1 MKRFLIVGGFLAL
14 GLLLTILSFVGRSDR
29 TSREN
34 MVRIREQTPTQGPG
48 ETLNRGRIGSQA
60 SVPIGAQTWTGVL
73 VDAGCPNRDAVALSG
88 VPAGTLATEPGGATA
103 TPRTGGGAHGIAV
116 SGQTLE
122 RQRSDAMAQ
131 QVPDLRARNTDP
143 ACSVTAT
150 TRGFALYLPD
160 GALKNLDEG
169 GNTLAAVAFEGSPQG
184 QAVMNGKSL
193 GDKPRASVKGVMQGD
208 RIIVQ
213 DIRLL

>member
-1 MKRFLIVGGFLAL
+1 MKRFLTVGAFLAL
-14 GLLLTILSFVGRSDR
+14 GLLLTILSFVGRNDR

-34 MVRIREQTPTQGPG
+34 MIQIREQTPTQSPG
-48 ETLNRGRIGSQA
+48 QTLNRGRIGSQA
-60 SVPIGAQTWTGVL
+60 PAPVGAQTWTGIL

-88 VPAGTLATEPGGATA
+88 APAGTLATEPGG
-103 TPRTGGGAHGIAV
+103 GAHGTAV
-116 SGQTLE
+116 SGQTLDRE
-122 RQRSDAMAQ
+122 RSDAMAQ
-131 QVPDLRARNTDP
+131 QVPDLRARNADP
-143 ACSVTAT
+143 SCAVTAL

-169 GNTLAAVAFEGSPQG
+169 GNTMAVVVFEGSPQG
-184 QAVMNGKSL
+184 QAVVNGKSL
-193 GDKPRASVKGVMQGD
+193 GEKPRASVKGVMQGD